1 MIVRLRVHE
10 GDMYSHVGK
19 GCVCRDPTWDSLR
32 TRRSSDS
39 CILCIAHQKNRR
51 QKGLYLQR
59 VLGSLGRWV
68 LRPTS

>member
-1 MIVRLRVHE
+1 MIVRLRVHK
-10 GDMYSHVGK
+10 GDMYSHAGK
-19 GCVCRDPTWDSLR
+19 GCACRDPTWDSLW

-59 VLGSLGRWV
+59 VLGSLGWWV